1 MSSGA
6 LNSHV
11 ASTVTRESSS
21 QTHTS
26 LLCRLDP
33 AKILWPT
40 LRDSSLAARAL
51 LPLTSP
57 RPHPFWLQ
65 GGWMGATSSLC
76 PALSELPISC
86 SRPPGRAL
94 PWHLSFLFCN
104 PLRTHGGGAR
114 AVLPPS
120 TPSLLS
126 LQGLEQ
132 SLAHGWFSNTVCG

>member
-11 ASTVTRESSS
+11 ASTVTMESPS
-21 QTHTS
+21 QPHTS

-57 RPHPFWLQ
+57 RPHPFWQ

-76 PALSELPISC
+76 PVLSGLPISC
-86 SRPPGRAL
+86 SRVPGLAL
-94 PWHLSFLFCN
+94 PWHLSFLLCN
-104 PLRTHGGGAR
+104 PLCTHGGGAR
-114 AVLPPS
+114 VLPPS
-120 TPSLLS
+120 MASLLS
-126 LQGLEQ
+126 PQGLEQ